1 MALGAVVL
9 VLHSH
14 LPYVL
19 HHGRFPHGSEWLC
32 EAVVECYM
40 PLLQLFRELVRR
52 GIPPR
57 CTIEFSPVLCEQLA
71 QPAFRVLFQQY
82 CRERLEAA
90 REDEAHFRRYG
101 YGEHWVRLAQF
112 WQSWY
117 ARRLQEFLEDYRGEL
132 LAGFRRL
139 QALEVLEIATS
150 AATHAYLPLL
160 PSERSVAFQLRVG
173 VEAYRRHFGQMPQGV
188 WLPEC
193 GYYPAGDTTALPL
206 YGPTAVRV
214 HGLEEWL
221 AQLGLRH
228 CVVDQPLLERAHLE
242 GPSEPQALRPLTQ
255 PYWCSS
261 GAQTARGCL
270 ILVRHQATA
279 AAVWDARTGYPGD
292 GDYLEFHKRHYS
304 SWLRYWRVTDN
315 RTALHHKLLYVLEW
329 AQAKAAQHAEHFAGL
344 LLQTIRAERERF
356 GGFPVLCLPFDTE
369 LFGHWWFEGPLFL
382 RRLFECL
389 AEIPIECWSLADC
402 GRRLH
407 PVASVR
413 LPSGSWGQNAGH
425 EPWAHPQVWW
435 MWQQLAQAEARFD
448 GLLRRFPTPTPHQ
461 QRLLRQALREL
472 LLLQGSDWSFLTVTG
487 SARDYAQQRFF
498 FHTEDFHRLCTLVEE
513 LAGGRPLTAE
523 EEASVEAIE
532 QRDMLFPDMDLS
544 WWQQPV

>member
-1 MALGAVVL
+1 MAVGAVVL

-32 EAVVECYM
+32 EAVAECYL
-40 PLLQLFRELVRR
+40 PLLQLLRELVRR

-57 CTIEFSPVLCEQLA
+57 CTVEFSPVLCEQLA
-71 QPAFRVLFQQY
+71 QPAFRMLFQRY
-82 CRERLEAA
+82 CRERIEAA
-90 REDEAHFRRYG
+90 RDDEQHFRRHG
-101 YGEHWVRLAQF
+101 YGEPWIRLAQL

-117 ARRLQEFLEDYRGEL
+117 TERLQEFVEEYRGEL
-132 LAGFRRL
+132 LPVFARL
-139 QALEVLEIATS
+139 QSLGVIEVATS

-160 PSERSVAFQLRVG
+160 PTERSVVFQLRVG
-173 VEAYRRHFGQMPQGV
+173 VETYRRHFGHLPQSV

-193 GYYPAGDTTALPL
+193 GYYPAGDTTAVPL
-206 YGPTAVRV
+206 YGPTAVRS

-221 AQLGLRH
+221 ARLGLRQF
-228 CVVDQPLLERAHLE
+228 VVDQPLVERAW
-242 GPSEPQALRPLTQ
+242 GPELQAQRPLTR
-255 PYWCSS
+255 PYWCRSS
-261 GAQTARGCL
+261 AQSAWGCL
-270 ILVRHQATA
+270 ILARHQATA

-315 RTALHHKLLYVLEW
+315 RLALQDKLLYVPAW
-329 AQAKAAQHAEHFAGL
+329 AQGKAAQHAEHFVGL
-344 LLQTIRAERERF
+344 LLQTLRAERERW
-356 GGFPVLCLPFDTE
+356 GGFPVVCLPFDTE

-382 RRLFECL
+382 RHVFEGL
-389 AEIPIECWSLADC
+389 AESPLECWSLADC
-402 GRRLH
+402 GQRLE

-413 LPSGSWGQNAGH
+413 LPSGSWGRDAGH
-425 EPWAHPQVWW
+425 EPWGHPEVWW
-435 MWQQLAQAEARFD
+435 MWQQLAQAEARLD
-448 GLLRRFPTPTPHQ
+448 GLLHRYPSPTPEQ

-472 LLLQGSDWSFLTVTG
+472 LVLQGSDWSFLVVTG

-498 FHTEDFHRLCTLVEE
+498 FHGEDFHRLCTLVEE

-523 EEASVEAIE
+523 EEAFVNALE
-532 QRDMLFPDMDLS
+532 QQDALFPDIELS
-544 WWQQPV
+544 WWQQPL